1 MCPLDHTS
9 SPPRHSTNHTTTAAA
24 AANTITTLAVF
35 IAEPLIQFAARR
47 RTHCSLTRKRAESA
61 CALTIV
67 FAAWRVGE

>member
-1 MCPLDHTS
+1 MCPLDDAS

-24 AANTITTLAVF
+24 ANTITTLALF
-35 IAEPLIQFAARR
+35 IAKPLIQFAARR

-61 CALTIV
+61 CALTIG